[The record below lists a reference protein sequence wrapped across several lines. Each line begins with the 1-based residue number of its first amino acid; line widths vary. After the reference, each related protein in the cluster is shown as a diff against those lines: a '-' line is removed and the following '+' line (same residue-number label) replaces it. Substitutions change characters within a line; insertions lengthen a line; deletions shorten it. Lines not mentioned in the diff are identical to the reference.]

1 MMCMQGEPFKI
12 GIANEYQEYKLGMNN
27 EEK

>member
-1 MMCMQGEPFKI
+1 MMCMQVEPFKI
-12 GIANEYQEYKLGMNN
+12 GIANEYQVHELGMNN